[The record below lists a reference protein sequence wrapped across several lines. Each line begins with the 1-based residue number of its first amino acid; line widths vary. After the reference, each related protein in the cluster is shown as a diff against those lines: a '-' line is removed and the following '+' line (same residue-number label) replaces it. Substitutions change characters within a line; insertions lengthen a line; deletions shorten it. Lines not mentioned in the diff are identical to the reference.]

1 MRAGTAVR
9 GAIGCCVTLAALAL
23 SPATSTAEPSAVGA
37 ELPADLVVA
46 IERDLQLTP
55 QQYLNRAAQSQRLA
69 DFAVFAR
76 IAYPSAFAGV
86 HMDGDRAVVSLA
98 DGASTADAR
107 QVAKQAGFDVAMV
120 ADSEAALRDRRTA
133 FEQWLAA
140 QPDAVADNIRSYG
153 IDVAHNALAV
163 HQVKDTR
170 FPRELGTIRS
180 VAASGPKTGPD
191 TTPPGP
197 GVLATT
203 PESPYIGGTPYGVAH
218 GDNTPRCTLGFNGT
232 DSAGNTVNITAGH
245 CNPGNWF
252 DPAARVQGTHRI
264 YDMQGGQRGEAI
276 GEFDVSELGPHDYA
290 VVRILDEYAPRF
302 RNNLVSVQEIDAPQP
317 SIPSGS
323 GGSAGLPPAGSS
335 GVQSGSS
342 APAGLVP
349 VAMTD
354 DKTLHIEGTAE
365 AVDGADV
372 CKMGII
378 TGFACGK
385 VTGVGQKLITKGVPG
400 DENRG
405 VAIEDMFTTNLC
417 THRGDSG
424 GPVFTLTEQG
434 AQAMGMTSS
443 GSPDTDQPAPVCGP
457 NPLHVAQPINTV
469 LQQHE
474 GLSVRTK

>member
-9 GAIGCCVTLAALAL
+9 GAVGCCVTLAALIIP
-23 SPATSTAEPSAVGA
+23 PATGVAEPPGRGA
-37 ELPADLVVA
+37 ELPADLVAA
-46 IERDLQLTP
+46 IERDLRVTP
-55 QQYLNRAAQSQRLA
+55 QQYLRRAAQSQRLA

-98 DGASTADAR
+98 DGAGVADAR
-107 QVAKQAGFDVAMV
+107 QVVQQAGFDVAMV
-120 ADSEAALRDRRTA
+120 ADSEAALRARRAA
-133 FEQWLAA
+133 FERWLAA
-140 QPDAVADNIRSYG
+140 QPAAVVDNIRSYG

-163 HQVKDTR
+163 HQVRDAQL
-170 FPRELGTIRS
+170 PRDLGPIRS

-191 TTPPGP
+191 TNPPGP

-203 PESPYIGGTPYGVAH
+203 PESPYIGGTPYGVAY

-232 DSAGNTVNITAGH
+232 DGAGNAVNITAGH

-252 DPAARVQGTHRI
+252 DPAARARGIHQI

-276 GEFDVSELGPHDYA
+276 GEFATSELGPHDYA
-290 VVRILDEYAPRF
+290 VVRIHDEYAPRF
-302 RNNLVSVQEIDAPQP
+302 QNNLVSVQEIDAPRP
-317 SIPSGS
+317 SVPSGS
-323 GGSAGLPPAGSS
+323 GGSAALPPTGSG
-335 GVQSGSS
+335 GVRSGSS
-342 APAGLVP
+342 APDGLVP
-349 VAMTD
+349 VAMTA
-354 DKTLHIEGTAE
+354 DKTLRIEGIAE
-365 AVDGADV
+365 PVAGADV

-378 TGFACGK
+378 TGFACGR

-400 DENRG
+400 DEERG
-405 VAIEDMFTTNLC
+405 IAIEDMFVTNLC

-457 NPLHVAQPINTV
+457 NPMHVVQPIGYV
-469 LQQHE
+469 LGKHQ
-474 GLSVRTK
+474 GLSVRTG